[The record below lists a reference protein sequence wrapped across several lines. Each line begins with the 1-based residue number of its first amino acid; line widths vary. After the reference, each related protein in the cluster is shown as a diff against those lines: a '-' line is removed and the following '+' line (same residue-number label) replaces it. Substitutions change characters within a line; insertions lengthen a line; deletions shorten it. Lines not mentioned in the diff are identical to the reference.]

1 MAACWV
7 FLPASAVSFA
17 FTFHG
22 PLAFAL
28 GLASWMYSD
37 VPATNVLGGDAE
49 RSRAALGD
57 PAMLR
62 RLWYAKNLV
71 LWLLI
76 TPLCTVVAIGL
87 GIYEHRLATTVLS
100 VLWIA
105 TVPLGALGFS
115 SWVGVYF
122 PYHVLPLRYR
132 WAHRDRWWRML
143 GRWGVL
149 LVTPYGV
156 VPLLTAVLT
165 LPSLLLWKAVAPAE
179 QAKRITDTQFFW
191 GLLLGA
197 AVAGVA
203 WVGGHWYGPRL
214 AHRHRQWLAEFLGN
228 PERG

>member
-7 FLPASAVSFA
+7 FLPASAVSFV

-28 GLASWMYSD
+28 VLASWMYSD